1 MNRVFISL
9 VIGFAVVGALLIFQT
24 TRATSSTVLKPSEL
38 AKSAPGTTLTRI
50 RVAGRVAADQ
60 PVDYQVQP
68 KLRLAFS
75 IHDPGVGPNS
85 ESTKVDPI
93 ATIPVVYQGVKPDMF
108 TAGRDV
114 IIDGE
119 FIDGTLQA
127 AQLLTQCPSKY
138 EAPAPGAPTSAPIIV
153 R

>member
-24 TRATSSTVLKPSEL
+24 TRTTSSTVYKPSEL
-38 AKSAPGTTLTRI
+38 AIVAPGSVLTRI
-50 RVAGRVAADQ
+50 RVAGRVADDR

-75 IHDPGVGPNS
+75 IHDPGV
-85 ESTKVDPI
+85 DPDSKI
-93 ATIPVVYQGVKPDMF
+93 ASKDPLATIPVVYQGVRPDMF
-108 TAGRDV
+108 TTGRDV

-119 FIDGTLQA
+119 FRDGTLQA

-138 EAPAPGAPTSAPIIV
+138 EAPEPGKVAETN
-153 R
+153 